1 MSVENHAP
9 TLALGIELVPF
20 PHELDDG
27 GPGAVRLRVR
37 RQVELPG
44 ALYGDGHP
52 GGDQF
57 PVIPLPAGLDD
68 RYAGGERG
76 RRLGVFA
83 EVEVKPCAAV
93 AGADEHELVLRV
105 QRQVSRRQKIA
116 AGIPVIHLVTTY
128 RDVAEI
134 RSNPRWRILADDP
147 ASTRKNAERHNLE
160 GSPGCEI
167 MPGLCGPARDTI
179 VDTKKRYDCFVATDL
194 DFVLRARRINTFP
207 ITGINTNSCV
217 LCTAAAA
224 NVRDYAPIAIED
236 CVDTMDGEELHHAAL
251 ACIRTALGW
260 VMSADDALAR
270 ITS

>member
-1 MSVENHAP
+1 M
-9 TLALGIELVPF
+9 I
-20 PHELDDG
+20 D
-27 GPGAVRLRVR
+27 
-37 RQVELPG
+37 
-44 ALYGDGHP
+44 
-52 GGDQF
+52 
-57 PVIPLPAGLDD
+57 
-68 RYAGGERG
+68 
-76 RRLGVFA
+76 LGVD
-83 EVEVKPCAAV
+83 EVRAAAV
-93 AGADEHELVLRV
+93 AIDCHRGHLDPEVATMPASADVAARV
-105 QRQVSRRQKIA
+105 VDNNRMFLARCRN